1 MKPWF
6 GFPALSTQIPDF
18 LDEIRSYCDP
28 RPTVKERLRQE
39 FSSALERILSSDDEI
54 PAFTL
59 EAPRNPDHGDFA
71 CNAAMLLAKQLGQ
84 SPREIAGRI
93 VAELGVGS
101 GLIERAEIAG
111 PGFVNIWLSG
121 ARWHELLPK
130 VLEAGPRYG
139 HCDVGA
145 QRSVQVEFV
154 SANPTGPLTL
164 GHGRQGVLGDC
175 IARLLEA
182 CGYRVT
188 REYYFNNAGR
198 QMRVLGESV
207 RARYLEQLGRAAP
220 PLKDALADPEAEWP
234 ETIDG
239 LPVVFP
245 RDGYQGDYISEIAES
260 LRAKHGE
267 SLVDEPGDGLFRT
280 VTEERIFAGIRR
292 TLEAMRISFDVYAGE
307 ADLYSDGKVEETLEA
322 LRALNLVF
330 ESDGAVWLRATAL
343 GLKRDRVLV
352 KSSGEPTY
360 LLPDIAYHR
369 EKFRRGF
376 EMVIDVQGADHGD
389 QFPFVREAAVA
400 LGCPVD
406 SIEIVMHQF
415 VTLTRDGSQ
424 MKQSTRR
431 ATFVTV
437 DELIEEVGADVL
449 RFFMVQRRA
458 DGHLDFD
465 VDLAMEAD
473 WKKNPA
479 MYVQYAHART
489 HGIERKA
496 KEKGVPMPDAANI
509 DAAVLTLPEEIEI
522 LKRVSEFPEVVVRAA
537 ESREPHHVAYYLRE
551 LAGLWNPYVQDGT
564 RHRVLS
570 DDPALTHARLGLAL
584 AVRIVLANGL
594 GLLGVSAPE
603 QM

>member
-1 MKPWF
+1 
-6 GFPALSTQIPDF
+6 
-18 LDEIRSYCDP
+18 
-28 RPTVKERLRQE
+28 VKERLQQE
-39 FSSALERILSSDDEI
+39 FGDALERILDSDGEI

-71 CNAAMLLAKQLGQ
+71 CNAAMLLAKQLRQ
-84 SPREIAGRI
+84 SPREIAERI

-101 GLIERAEIAG
+101 GLIERAEVAG

-130 VLEAGPRYG
+130 VLAAGPRYG

-207 RARYLEQLGRAAP
+207 RARYLEQMGRAAP
-220 PLKDALADPEAEWP
+220 PPEDAFADPESEWP
-234 ETIDG
+234 ETLDG

-245 RDGYQGDYISEIAES
+245 RDGYQGSYISEIAAA
-260 LRAKHGE
+260 LRTEHGDA
-267 SLVDEPGDGLFRT
+267 LVDEPGDGLFRT
-280 VTEERIFAGIRR
+280 ATEERIFAGIRR
-292 TLEAMRISFDVYAGE
+292 TLETMRISFDVYAGE
-307 ADLYSDGKVEETLEA
+307 ADLYSDGKVDEA
-322 LRALNLVF
+322 LEELRARDLVF
-330 ESDGAVWLRATAL
+330 ESEGAVWLRATAL
-343 GLKRDRVLV
+343 GLDRERVLV

-369 EKFRRGF
+369 DKIRRGF
-376 EMVIDVQGADHGD
+376 EIVIDVQGADHGD
-389 QFPFVREAAVA
+389 QFPFVRESAVA

-406 SIEIVMHQF
+406 TIEIVMHQF
-415 VTLTRDGSQ
+415 VTLTRDGTQ
-424 MKQSTRR
+424 VKQSTRR

-437 DELIEEVGADVL
+437 DELIEEVGTDVF

-496 KEKGVPMPDAANI
+496 KEQGVSMPDATNI
-509 DAAVLTLPEEIEI
+509 DAAALALPEEIEI
-522 LKRVSEFPEVVVRAA
+522 LKRVSEFPGVVVRAG

-570 DDPALTHARLGLAL
+570 DDAALTHARLGLVL
-584 AVRIVLANGL
+584 AVRVVLANGL
-594 GLLGVSAPE
+594 KLLGISAPE